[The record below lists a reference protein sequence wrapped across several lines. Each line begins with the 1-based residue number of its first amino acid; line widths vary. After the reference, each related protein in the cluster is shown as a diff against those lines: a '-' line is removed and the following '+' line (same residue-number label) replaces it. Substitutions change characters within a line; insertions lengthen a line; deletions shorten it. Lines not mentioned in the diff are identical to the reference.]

1 MFEAV
6 IENKD
11 TKSNDKNAPVSIKFP
26 ALMVAISSGVLFL
39 LAELILSVV
48 STVNHTSHRGWDVI
62 LLVSA
67 FALFGLGAHFL
78 DLIEKEKRAKKIEY
92 CKRNGLSGEECD
104 QAFDK

>member
-11 TKSNDKNAPVSIKFP
+11 TKSNDKNAPVSIKIA
-26 ALMVAISSGVLFL
+26 ALMVAFSSGALFL

-48 STVNHTSHRGWDVI
+48 SFVNHTSYRGWDVI
-62 LLVSA
+62 LLVAA

-78 DLIEKEKRAKKIEY
+78 DLIEKEKKAKKIDY
-92 CKRNGLSGEECD
+92 CKKHGLIGD
-104 QAFDK
+104 KRDKAFDK